1 MYDPRALHAIFL
13 KDQEKEV
20 FTRDLS
26 FTTYVMLTLLYI
38 GATASHPQS
47 VLHSGLN
54 ILLGPGLLTTAG
66 AVHRKQRRM
75 LQPVFSATHLRNMTP
90 TFYDIT
96 RKVRS
101 RDSPGLSNGVD

>member
-1 MYDPRALHAIFL
+1 M
-13 KDQEKEV
+13 

-26 FTTYVMLTLLYI
+26 FTTYVMPTLLYI

-66 AVHRKQRRM
+66 AVHKKQRRM
-75 LQPVFSATHLRNMTP
+75 LQPVFSATHLRSMSP
-90 TFYDIT
+90 IFYEIT

-101 RDSPGLSNGVD
+101 RDSPEPSNDVN